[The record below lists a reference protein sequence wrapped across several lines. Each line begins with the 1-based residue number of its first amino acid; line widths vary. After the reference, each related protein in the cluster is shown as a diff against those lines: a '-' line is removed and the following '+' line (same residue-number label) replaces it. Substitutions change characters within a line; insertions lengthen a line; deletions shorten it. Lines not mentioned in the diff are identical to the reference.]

1 LLFAFLRAHENGKK
15 NVGEIGIEEEERG
28 WQEIER

>member
-1 LLFAFLRAHENGKK
+1 LLFAFLRANENGRK
-15 NVGEIGIEEEERG
+15 NVGEIGIEEERG